1 MQDTGRYRVP
11 ETVGLKVKSSVHLWS
26 LKEIWRKSEDHLEA
40 LEGLRRLQNVNQ
52 GEQRN
57 LGVS

>member
-1 MQDTGRYRVP
+1 MGRNCVP
-11 ETVGLKVKSSVHLWS
+11 ETVGLKVKSSVHLCN
-26 LKEIWRKSEDHLEA
+26 LKERWRKSEDHLEA
-40 LEGLRRLQNVNQ
+40 LEGLRKRQNVKQ

>member
-1 MQDTGRYRVP
+1 MP